1 MDGEPFEGG
10 KAKKLIREILANG
23 TLVISKH
30 AEKEMLEDGL
40 VRQDALNVLRGGLI
54 SEPAEEVGQ
63 TWRYRVRTRRIV
75 VVVAFRSEKE
85 LVVVTAWR
93 L

>member
-40 VRQDALNVLRGGLI
+40 VRQDAMSVLRGGLI
-54 SEPAEEVGQ
+54 SEPAEEDRQ

>member
-23 TLVISKH
+23 TLVITEH
-30 AEKEMLEDGL
+30 ARKEMLDDDL
-40 VRQDALNVLRGGLI
+40 TRQDAMNVLRGGLI
-54 SEPAEEVGQ
+54 SEPAEEVKQ
-63 TWRYRVRTRRIV
+63 TWRYRVRTRRMV
-75 VVVAFRSEKE
+75 VVVAFRSERE
-85 LVVVTAWR
+85 LVIVTAWR